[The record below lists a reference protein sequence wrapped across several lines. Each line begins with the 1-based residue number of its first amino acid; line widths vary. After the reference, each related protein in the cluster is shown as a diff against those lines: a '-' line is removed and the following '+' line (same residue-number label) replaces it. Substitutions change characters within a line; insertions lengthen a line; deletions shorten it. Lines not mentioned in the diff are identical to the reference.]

1 MALSW
6 AFFAR
11 RRQHFEMHSFLKGH
25 FKKKQT
31 LRKNIDYHFAGNWSS
46 SCKRGLWSFEMKLCR
61 RHNAQRKY
69 KSNNFLK
76 GNQLTIK
83 KQKKAS
89 LLK

>member
-69 KSNNFLK
+69 YTNNF
-76 GNQLTIK
+76 
-83 KQKKAS
+83 
-89 LLK
+89 